1 VAGRIRDS
9 DIALV
14 RERSPIA
21 DIISARV
28 TLRSAGGGSLKG
40 LCPFHDEKTPSFNV
54 NPSRGFFHCLA
65 GETRVMTWDGVKP
78 IRELAGGTHR
88 ILGVRGD
95 WIDAPFRSFGVQ
107 RLWRLTLTRNRQRKE
122 IYATDEHRWFVR
134 SGKTLSSRR
143 EVLTKDLKPGARMA
157 YTYPRSR
164 IRRTTPS
171 PFGIPHGITF
181 GDGTRSGTGS
191 MALLAG
197 EKDAQLRKWFPNSFV
212 SQRADADAVL
222 VHHLPRFFKSLPPID
237 ESVSYLYGWL
247 AGYFAADG
255 CVAADGTVI
264 LNSADRDNLEFV
276 RLLCTRLG
284 IATYGITE
292 QLRVGIATDEPS
304 SLYRLHFVNTDLTAE
319 FFLIERHRERFLA
332 HQKAYSRLGWVV
344 ESVEESD
351 RVEEVF
357 CATVDD
363 GHAFVLEDNI
373 LTGNCFGCAEGG
385 DVISFVMK
393 TEMLPFHDAVEWL
406 ASRAGVQ
413 LTYEE
418 GGPAPVRQTGQRQR
432 LVAAN
437 KAALEFYVEQL
448 RSPDARIAREFLA
461 QRGFDAAAAG
471 DYGCGFAPVGW
482 DPLTKHLRKQGF
494 SSEELVAAGLAKE
507 ARSGSLIDRFRRRLI
522 WPIKDLTGDI
532 IGFGARRLFEDD
544 DGPKYLNTPETTIYK
559 KSQVLYGLDVAKRD
573 IAKDHRA
580 VVVEG
585 YTDVMACHLAGIKT
599 AVATC
604 GTAFGAEHIGVLRR
618 LLMDQDEFRGEVIFT
633 FDGDE
638 AGQKAALKAFEDD
651 QRFVAQTFIAVSPG
665 GMDPCELR
673 LAHGDAAVRDLVHR
687 REPLIAFALRSVLQ
701 RYDLNTAEGRVAA
714 LRAAA
719 PLVARIKDRAL
730 RPEYARK
737 LAGDLGMETEPVL
750 RAVADATAGHAGDR
764 GGARRSGPQP
774 AGGAPED
781 ARREQAVRRPAADD
795 RALFAEREALKLG
808 VQQPVLAGPLFDAV
822 DDTAYTHAVYQTVRR
837 AIDAA
842 GGAVAGTSGPEWV
855 EKVMQGCDDLLGR
868 ATVSELAVEPLYS
881 PGEPDPRYVTMVL
894 ARLQQLASTRQ
905 IVQVK
910 SRLQRINP
918 VEQPDEH
925 ARLFGELVALEAH
938 NRGLREQASGGL

>member
-21 DIISARV
+21 DVISARV

-54 NPSRGFFHCLA
+54 NPSRGFFHC
-65 GETRVMTWDGVKP
+65 
-78 IRELAGGTHR
+78 
-88 ILGVRGD
+88 
-95 WIDAPFRSFGVQ
+95 
-107 RLWRLTLTRNRQRKE
+107 
-122 IYATDEHRWFVR
+122 
-134 SGKTLSSRR
+134 
-143 EVLTKDLKPGARMA
+143 
-157 YTYPRSR
+157 
-164 IRRTTPS
+164 
-171 PFGIPHGITF
+171 
-181 GDGTRSGTGS
+181 
-191 MALLAG
+191 
-197 EKDAQLRKWFPNSFV
+197 
-212 SQRADADAVL
+212 
-222 VHHLPRFFKSLPPID
+222 
-237 ESVSYLYGWL
+237 
-247 AGYFAADG
+247 
-255 CVAADGTVI
+255 
-264 LNSADRDNLEFV
+264 
-276 RLLCTRLG
+276 
-284 IATYGITE
+284 
-292 QLRVGIATDEPS
+292 
-304 SLYRLHFVNTDLTAE
+304 
-319 FFLIERHRERFLA
+319 
-332 HQKAYSRLGWVV
+332 
-344 ESVEESD
+344 
-351 RVEEVF
+351 
-357 CATVDD
+357 
-363 GHAFVLEDNI
+363 
-373 LTGNCFGCAEGG
+373 FGCAEGG

-406 ASRAGVQ
+406 ASRAGIQ

-432 LVAAN
+432 FVAAH
-437 KAALEFYVEQL
+437 KAAQEYYAEQL
-448 RSPDARIAREFLA
+448 RTPDARIAREFLA

-471 DYGCGFAPVGW
+471 AYGCGFAPVGW

-494 SSEELVAAGLAKE
+494 TSDELVGAGLAKE
-507 ARSGSLIDRFRRRLI
+507 ARSGSLIDRFRRRLL

-544 DGPKYLNTPETTIYK
+544 DGPKYLNTPETAIYK

-604 GTAFGAEHIGVLRR
+604 GTAFGSEHIGVLRR

-687 REPLIAFALRSVLQ
+687 REPLIAFALRSVLR
-701 RYDLNTAEGRVAA
+701 RYDLDTAEGRVAA

-719 PLVARIKDRAL
+719 PLVAKIKDRAL

-737 LAGDLGMETEPVL
+737 LAGDLGMEVEPVL
-750 RAVADATAGHAGDR
+750 RAVSTAVTTPAAASGE
-764 GGARRSGPQP
+764 RRSGQPPQ
-774 AGGAPED
+774 D
-781 ARREQAVRRPAADD
+781 VKRELNVRRPEPDD

-808 VQQPVLAGPLFDAV
+808 VQAPVLAGPLFDAV
-822 DDTAYTHAVYQTVRR
+822 DTAAYTHAVYQTVRG
-837 AIDAA
+837 AIEAA

-855 EKVMQGCDDLLGR
+855 EKVMQGCDDLLAR

-881 PGEPDPRYVTMVL
+881 PGEPDPRYVTMIL